1 MATKKISINQKISI
15 GLGIALALGLGI
27 FFWNKWRKTKLSQ
40 KDCEAKGG
48 KYDKKTKQCILP
60 PPQVQEVLS
69 KAYDNLLF
77 MSGKDIIKDSSF
89 ASLTEVAQFMKDNSQ
104 FTLELI
110 GHTDS
115 QGSDDYNLELSQK
128 RANAVKNFLI
138 KEGVAESRITAIGKG
153 ESEPIADN
161 NTADGREKNRR
172 VVFQMTDAT
181 KTNSFVGAND
191 IYGL

>member
-1 MATKKISINQKISI
+1 
-15 GLGIALALGLGI
+15 
-27 FFWNKWRKTKLSQ
+27 
-40 KDCEAKGG
+40 
-48 KYDKKTKQCILP
+48 
-60 PPQVQEVLS
+60 
-69 KAYDNLLF
+69 
-77 MSGKDIIKDSSF
+77 
-89 ASLTEVAQFMKDNSQ
+89 MKDNSQ

-128 RANAVKNFLI
+128 RANSVKNFLI

-181 KTNSFVGAND
+181 KTNSFVDAND